1 MDELDSG
8 IIRLLQS
15 DARLSNRELARR
27 LGIAP
32 STCLERVRALT
43 RRGVIRGYHADIDL
57 KALNRGV
64 QALIAVQVRPL
75 RRSVIEAFKDS
86 VGKLP
91 EVMTVFVIAGGD
103 DFLLHVAVQDLD
115 HLHAFLLDR
124 LSKRGEIVGFR
135 TSVIYQCVHNTVLA
149 RLPDDEHAAAEGTQL
164 TAAIVRGRQSHRSGL
179 EIVRQS
185 SRGWRTA
192 SQAGRLAGL
201 LPGATPGRSRST

>member
-1 MDELDSG
+1 MDELDAE
-8 IIRLLQS
+8 IIQLLQS

-27 LGIAP
+27 IGVAP

-43 RRGVIRGYHADIDL
+43 RRGVIRGYHADVDL

-64 QALIAVQVRPL
+64 QALVAVQVRPL

-91 EVMTVFVIAGGD
+91 EVMTVFVLAGGD

-135 TSVIYQCVHNTVLA
+135 TSVIYQRVHNTVLTH
-149 RLPDDEHAAAEGTQL
+149 LPDAAPARDTPASRPPARPPPPSPASAPVL
-164 TAAIVRGRQSHRSGL
+164 PRVRPPRPPYVRDHTTPHSRAYLPAAKYSF
-179 EIVRQS
+179 
-185 SRGWRTA
+185 
-192 SQAGRLAGL
+192 
-201 LPGATPGRSRST
+201 

>member
-1 MDELDSG
+1 MGLVSQLHAEGVDDASG
-8 IIRLLQS
+8 AGNVRLLQS

-32 STCLERVRALT
+32 STCLERVRVLT
-43 RRGVIRGYHADIDL
+43 RRGVIRGYHAEIDL

-75 RRSVIEAFKDS
+75 RRSVIEDFKDS

-91 EVMTVFVIAGGD
+91 EVITVFVIAAGD

-124 LSKRGEIVGFR
+124 LSKRGEIIGFR
-135 TSVIYQCVHNTVLA
+135 ASVIYQRVHNTVLT
-149 RLPDDEHAAAEGTQL
+149 RLPAGEHA
-164 TAAIVRGRQSHRSGL
+164 TAA
-179 EIVRQS
+179 
-185 SRGWRTA
+185 
-192 SQAGRLAGL
+192 
-201 LPGATPGRSRST
+201 ATQRATS